1 MCSSMGIVFYG
12 FLWLY
17 DFDRVRLFRFLLE
30 AFEEQADAL
39 LYVGDAFK
47 SSYRWVGGQFKLLRN
62 DLRVVRTDGFVMV
75 QARKLAEARQ
85 HLGKGVGIARC
96 PGLGE
101 AAQKGV

>member
-1 MCSSMGIVFYG
+1 MGIGFYG

-47 SSYRWVGGQFKLLRN
+47 SSHRRVGGQLKLLRY

-75 QARKLAEARQ
+75 QARKLAEALQ

-96 PGLGE
+96 PGHGE